1 MFLKVLE
8 TKKKQV
14 REKGYFYFT
23 QATGKKGN
31 WQNLKIIGKWRQE
44 KNDTSSLS
52 SHHRCQFKKR
62 MTKFSGKEV

>member
-1 MFLKVLE
+1 MFLKALE

-14 REKGYFYFT
+14 TEKGYFYLT

-31 WQNLKIIGKWRQE
+31 WQNLKINGKWRQE
-44 KNDTSSLS
+44 KNDTSLS

-62 MTKFSGKEV
+62 MTEFSGKEV